1 MKVSHAF
8 LVIMSM
14 APASMLVAAHTTP
27 ALAQDK
33 LDCTNALTQ
42 QDMNQCAGQ
51 DYETADAELNAV
63 WGELRQARDGL
74 ASWQPIVEAQRLWI
88 PFRDAHCEAE
98 AAPYEGG
105 SIQPLIRLSCLAGM
119 TSQRTA
125 QLRDLMDQP

>member
-1 MKVSHAF
+1 MRLLAFTLFVSLLPSA
-8 LVIMSM
+8 
-14 APASMLVAAHTTP
+14 TP

-33 LDCTNALTQ
+33 LECSNPQTQ
-42 QDMNQCAGQ
+42 LDMNLCAGQ

-63 WGELRQARDGL
+63 WGELRQARGDNP
-74 ASWQPIVEAQRLWI
+74 SWDAILEAQRLWI

-105 SIQPLIRLSCLAGM
+105 SIQPLIHLSCLAAI
-119 TSQRTA
+119 TNQRIA